1 MTPACGPQQH
11 RQPAQAP
18 VLRTCAC
25 SARPA
30 CGDGRPWRTDPYV
43 GVIQEAAAAVPVV
56 TYALYNRDADV
67 HVERL
72 RLNME
77 ETQARAR
84 ARRQRPAALGGGRC
98 CWV

>member
-1 MTPACGPQQH
+1 
-11 RQPAQAP
+11 

-84 ARRQRPAALGGGRC
+84 SACAPLRWGAALLLGMSWGARKLGSEKGMLMR
-98 CWV
+98 

>member
-1 MTPACGPQQH
+1 
-11 RQPAQAP
+11 
-18 VLRTCAC
+18 
-25 SARPA
+25 
-30 CGDGRPWRTDPYV
+30 V

-84 ARRQRPAALGGGRC
+84 AQRLRPAALGGGAAAGYELGSEKAGERERHADEMM
-98 CWV
+98 V